1 MYEDEGYKLMGAAF
15 EVFNQLGYGMAEE
28 VYQQCLEIELKHRG
42 IAFRTKHR
50 LSLAYKGKP
59 IEKVYIPDLFVF
71 DAIVVELKAAK
82 ELSPDLIIL
91 DVMMPEAGGVTMYRE
106 LKTDQALKDIPVIM
120 LTGIGEKSFSHYLKM
135 LNLKRKDPIPQPDAH
150 MEKPLDHVK
159 LLELAKK
166 IIG

>member
-1 MYEDEGYKLMGAAF
+1 VTTDRKSSAGKKILIVDDELDVRIYVRTLFETSGYAPIVTRNGKEG
-15 EVFNQLGYGMAEE
+15 
-28 VYQQCLEIELKHRG
+28 LK
-42 IAFRTKHR
+42 K
-50 LSLAYKGKP
+50 
-59 IEKVYIPDLFVF
+59 
-71 DAIVVELKAAK
+71 AK

-150 MEKPLDHVK
+150 MEKPLDHEK

>member
-1 MYEDEGYKLMGAAF
+1 MTTDRKSSAGKKILIVDDELDVRIYVRTLFETSGYAPIVTRNGKEG
-15 EVFNQLGYGMAEE
+15 
-28 VYQQCLEIELKHRG
+28 LEK
-42 IAFRTKHR
+42 
-50 LSLAYKGKP
+50 
-59 IEKVYIPDLFVF
+59 
-71 DAIVVELKAAK
+71 AK

-106 LKTDQALKDIPVIM
+106 LKSDKALKDIPVIM

-150 MEKPLDHVK
+150 MEKPLDHEK

>member
-1 MYEDEGYKLMGAAF
+1 MTTDRKPAAGKKILIVDDELDIRIYVRTLFETSGYAPIVTRNGKEG
-15 EVFNQLGYGMAEE
+15 
-28 VYQQCLEIELKHRG
+28 LEK
-42 IAFRTKHR
+42 
-50 LSLAYKGKP
+50 
-59 IEKVYIPDLFVF
+59 
-71 DAIVVELKAAK
+71 AK

-106 LKTDQALKDIPVIM
+106 LKTDPAMKDIPVIM

-150 MEKPLDHVK
+150 MEKPLDHEK